1 MTAILGHDTQ
11 FDAMRAAIDSGR
23 MHHAW
28 LLHGP
33 KGVGKAGFAKIVAA
47 KILAEAAPGL
57 IDSHSFELPDDH
69 PSARLIA
76 ARSHPDYQLIER
88 EAWVPKSDP
97 ARLIPYA
104 DRKGDEPRARSIRI
118 NQIRWLGPILSMA
131 PSLAARR
138 VILIDAI
145 DDLEPPA
152 ANALLK
158 MLEEPP
164 ASTTFLLVSHAPGR
178 LLPTIRSRCRSLA
191 FARLSDDVMTAMLAE
206 HAPELDDMTRAV
218 VIAVAGGAPGA
229 ALSVIEADVPGIDA
243 ALREIAATGDP
254 YNVLRL
260 DLSGKL
266 ALKAALPRYQAF
278 LARAPAFIAAQARTR
293 TGEGLATAIDAW
305 EKARQLADVAIPQ
318 SLPQESVVFEIAG
331 RVAALAH
338 GDARAKA

>member
-1 MTAILGHDTQ
+1 VTAILGHDAQ

-28 LLHGP
+28 LLYGP
-33 KGVGKAGFAKIVAA
+33 KGVGKGSFAHIVA
-47 KILAEAAPGL
+47 KRLLAEASAMPP
-57 IDSHSFELPDDH
+57 PDTGFALGEGH
-69 PSARLIA
+69 ATARLIA
-76 ARSHPDYQLIER
+76 AGSHPDL
-88 EAWVPKSDP
+88 VTL
-97 ARLIPYA
+97 ARLENEKTGNLARNITV
-104 DRKGDEPRARSIRI
+104 DQVRTLKGVFS
-118 NQIRWLGPILSMA
+118 GT
-131 PSLAARR
+131 PSQGDRR
-138 VILIDAI
+138 VVVVDAI
-145 DDLEPPA
+145 DDMERGA

-158 MLEEPP
+158 SLEEPP

-191 FARLSDDVMTAMLAE
+191 FARLGDDVMTAVLAE
-206 HAPELDDMTRAV
+206 HASHLDDMTRAV
-218 VIAVAGGAPGA
+218 VIAVAGGAPGS

-243 ALREIAATGDP
+243 ALREIATTGDP

-266 ALKAALPRYQAF
+266 ALKAALPRYEAF
-278 LARAPAFIAAQARTR
+278 LRRAPAYIAAQARTR
-293 TGEGLATAIDAW
+293 TGPELAIAIDAW